1 MWYGVSTIAARMLTF
16 LLTPYLTYTLKGSA
30 GQYVFG
36 QNTYIYTIFPILNVL
51 YTYGMETA
59 YFRFSTSEN
68 EEKLYRTQ
76 MTSMLITTLFF
87 SSIFFLFSGQISE
100 LMQLDNTT
108 YLGWFASI
116 IALDAMS
123 ALPFAKLRREN
134 RPRKYAATKVLGI
147 ITYVVTI
154 IFLFTFGDEIVA
166 SMPDSFFATWYHKH
180 WGIGFILFANLLQ
193 AAVTLSLLLKE
204 LVTYRF
210 ELDPKLLKRI
220 LLYSWPIL
228 ISGFAGQINDNIN
241 RSMYMHL
248 YKGDAKEAMRI
259 TGFYG
264 AAIRLSVFIQLGVQ
278 AFKMAAEPFF
288 FSIAGD
294 KDAKPTYARVMK
306 WFVVILALMFLNVM
320 LFLDIWKYFVGPEYR
335 SQFNLVPILLLANIF
350 IGIYYN
356 LTVWYKLTD
365 KTNFGA
371 YIMLVGA
378 SVTVIFNWIF
388 IPFWGYTA
396 CAWGLLLCN
405 GSMMYLSFMWGQK
418 YYPIPYEVGKM
429 AKYLGVMLL
438 LYGVQALISRYV
450 DVAAIRI
457 ASGTVLFAGYL
468 FYIFK
473 QEQKELKSFPFIGK
487 YVR

>member
-1 MWYGVSTIAARMLTF
+1 
-16 LLTPYLTYTLKGSA
+16 
-30 GQYVFG
+30 
-36 QNTYIYTIFPILNVL
+36 
-51 YTYGMETA
+51 
-59 YFRFSTSEN
+59 
-68 EEKLYRTQ
+68 
-76 MTSMLITTLFF
+76 
-87 SSIFFLFSGQISE
+87 
-100 LMQLDNTT
+100 
-108 YLGWFASI
+108 
-116 IALDAMS
+116 
-123 ALPFAKLRREN
+123 
-134 RPRKYAATKVLGI
+134 
-147 ITYVVTI
+147 
-154 IFLFTFGDEIVA
+154 
-166 SMPDSFFATWYHKH
+166 
-180 WGIGFILFANLLQ
+180 
-193 AAVTLSLLLKE
+193 
-204 LVTYRF
+204 
-210 ELDPKLLKRI
+210 
-220 LLYSWPIL
+220 
-228 ISGFAGQINDNIN
+228 
-241 RSMYMHL
+241 
-248 YKGDAKEAMRI
+248 
-259 TGFYG
+259 
-264 AAIRLSVFIQLGVQ
+264 
-278 AFKMAAEPFF
+278 MAAEPFF

-335 SQFNLVPILLLANIF
+335 SQFSLVPILLLANIF

-487 YVR
+487 YIR